1 MAIIILEIQGPLLV
15 SFSCYRGL
23 VVLAEGRP
31 MNGNPRADLD
41 LCQARR
47 ENDFGQFLF
56 IIPFAVSILVRDE
69 KDLSIVRCDFSVEP
83 AMSLKE
89 LKSM

>member
-1 MAIIILEIQGPLLV
+1 MLTKIGPLAMAIIILEVEGPFLV

-41 LCQARR
+41 LRQARR
-47 ENDFGQFLF
+47 ENDFGQFPY
-56 IIPFAVSILVRDE
+56 IILFAVSILVCNQ
-69 KDLSIVRCDFSVEP
+69 KVLSIV
-83 AMSLKE
+83 
-89 LKSM
+89 